1 MSVDNIC
8 GRFRG
13 EMYLWNMWCR
23 NIAQKK
29 KRDIAPAINLIPTV
43 IKGNYYFIAT
53 KRDVNVTRDPSR
65 IAISATKSNG
75 DFVMQANKVAPA
87 NFSKTL
93 QEEEPTGSI

>member
-8 GRFRG
+8 SRFRG
-13 EMYLWNMWCR
+13 ETCIYEIHVEISPR
-23 NIAQKK
+23 KK
-29 KRDIAPAINLIPTV
+29 KRCIVPAINLIRTV

-65 IAISATKSNG
+65 IAILASKSNG

-93 QEEEPTGSI
+93 

>member
-13 EMYLWNMWCR
+13 ETCIYEIYVEITVR
-23 NIAQKK
+23 KK
-29 KRDIAPAINLIPTV
+29 TAPAINLIRTV

-53 KRDVNVTRDPSR
+53 KRDINVTRDPSR
-65 IAISATKSNG
+65 IAILATKSNG

-93 QEEEPTGSI
+93 